1 MSVMLEFRPVAGRRL
16 SDAVERFL
24 ELERASRGIAGER
37 LYHEVLSS
45 VHELC
50 AAIVECEQETMTR
63 EQIVEVLQPVRDVH
77 ARSPFV
83 ERLQKWPEGYAGDF
97 KTVEY
102 ICNASNQAPA
112 NSIEYFCEQY
122 ALTRAIAQQHRNK
135 VQIQAARI
143 LRAMLEKPGES
154 KILSIACGSCPDLR
168 SIPRLESIAGEIWLN
183 DADRNA
189 LDFAQERLGSVREK
203 LHVVHGRVP
212 RATLKI
218 DRQFDLVMAGGLF
231 DYLPEAHA
239 IYLIR
244 DVTRRLLAPGGTFF
258 FTNIARG
265 NPYRPLIEY
274 FGDWKLI
281 ERTEDEIVDYCLRAG
296 VTRDRIRVTRE
307 ATRLALIIEI
317 VCGCGS

>member
-1 MSVMLEFRPVAGRRL
+1 MSVVLEFCPDAGRRL
-16 SDAVERFL
+16 SNAVERFL
-24 ELERASRGIAGER
+24 GLERGSRSIAGER

-50 AAIVECEQETMTR
+50 ASIVECESANMTR
-63 EQIVEVLQPVRDVH
+63 EQIVGILQPVRDVH

-102 ICNASNQAPA
+102 ICNACNQAPE

-143 LRAMLEKPGES
+143 LQAMLEKPRES

-168 SIPRLESIAGEIWLN
+168 SIPKLESMAGEIWLN

-189 LDFAQERLGSVREK
+189 LDFAQEKLDCVREK

-212 RATLKI
+212 RATHKI
-218 DRQFDLVMAGGLF
+218 DQQFDLVMAGGLF
-231 DYLPEAHA
+231 DYLPESWA
-239 IYLIR
+239 IALIR
-244 DVTRRLLAPGGTFF
+244 DVTTRLLAPGGTFF

-274 FGDWKLI
+274 FGNWQLI
-281 ERTEDEIVDYCLRAG
+281 ERTEAEVIDYCMKAG
-296 VTRDRIRVTRE
+296 VNREAIRVTRE
-307 ATRLALIIEI
+307 ATGLTLIIEI
-317 VCGCGS
+317 ANV

>member
-1 MSVMLEFRPVAGRRL
+1 MVAQFRPEAGHRL
-16 SDAVERFL
+16 SDAVEHFL
-24 ELERASRGIAGER
+24 ELERGSRSIAGER

-50 AAIVECEQETMTR
+50 AAIVECEGAKMSRQ
-63 EQIVEVLQPVRDVH
+63 QIVAILQPVRDVH
-77 ARSPFV
+77 SRSPFV
-83 ERLQKWPEGYAGDF
+83 QRLQQWPEGYAGDF

-102 ICNASNQAPA
+102 ICNACNQAPQ

-143 LRAMLEKPGES
+143 LHTMLEKPRES

-168 SIPRLESIAGEIWLN
+168 SIPKLESIAGEIWLN

-189 LDFAQERLGSVREK
+189 LDFAQEKLDSVREK
-203 LHVVHGRVP
+203 LKVVHGSVP

-218 DRQFDLVMAGGLF
+218 DQQFDLVMAGGLF
-231 DYLPEAHA
+231 DYLPEKHA
-239 IYLIR
+239 VYLIR
-244 DVTRRLLAPGGTFF
+244 DITTRLLAPGGTFF

-274 FGDWKLI
+274 FGDWNLI
-281 ERTEDEIVDYCLRAG
+281 ERTEEEIIDYCMKAG
-296 VTRDRIRVTRE
+296 VKREAVRVTRE
-307 ATRLALIIEI
+307 ATGLTLIIEI
-317 VCGCGS
+317 AN

>member
-1 MSVMLEFRPVAGRRL
+1 MSVVLEFRPDTGRAVRRL
-16 SDAVERFL
+16 NAAVDRFL
-24 ELERASRGIAGER
+24 DLERESHEIAGDR

-50 AAIVECEQETMTR
+50 ASIVECEESDMTR
-63 EQIVEVLQPVRDVH
+63 EEILEVIRPVREVH

-102 ICNASNQAPA
+102 ICNACNTAPA
-112 NSIEYFCEQY
+112 NSIEFFCEQY

-143 LRAMLEKPGES
+143 LRAMLEKPRES
-154 KILSIACGSCPDLR
+154 RILSIACGSCPDLR
-168 SIPRLESIAGEIWLN
+168 SIPKLESIAGEIWLN

-189 LDFAQERLGSVREK
+189 LDFAQGQLESVREK
-203 LHVVHGRVP
+203 LNLVHGRVP

-218 DRQFDLVMAGGLF
+218 KQQFDLVMAGGLF
-231 DYLPEAHA
+231 DYLPEEHA
-239 IYLIR
+239 IYLIS
-244 DVTRRLLAPGGTFF
+244 DITSRLLAPGGTFF

-274 FGDWKLI
+274 LGDWQLI
-281 ERTEDEIVDYCLRAG
+281 ERTEEEIVDYCARAG
-296 VTRDRIRVTRE
+296 VGREQVRVTRE
-307 ATRLALIIEI
+307 ATGLTLIIE
-317 VCGCGS
+317 VTK

>member
-1 MSVMLEFRPVAGRRL
+1 MSVVVEFRPDSGHRL
-16 SDAVERFL
+16 TDAVERFL
-24 ELERASRGIAGER
+24 DLERASRAIAGER

-50 AAIVECEQETMTR
+50 ASIVECEAAKMTKA
-63 EQIVEVLQPVRDVH
+63 QIVEILQPVRDVH

-102 ICNASNQAPA
+102 ICNASNQAPE

-143 LRAMLEKPGES
+143 LRAMLEKPRES

-168 SIPRLESIAGEIWLN
+168 SIPKLESIAGEIWLN

-189 LDFAQERLGSVREK
+189 LDFAQEKLDCVREK
-203 LHVVHGRVP
+203 LHVEYGRVP
-212 RATLKI
+212 RAIRKI
-218 DRQFDLVMAGGLF
+218 EQQFDLVMAGGLF
-231 DYLPEAHA
+231 DYLPDSHA

-244 DVTRRLLAPGGTFF
+244 DVTTRLLAPGGTFF

-274 FGDWKLI
+274 FGNWTLI
-281 ERTEDEIVDYCLRAG
+281 ERTEDEIVDYCVQAG
-296 VTRDRIRVTRE
+296 VKRKAIHVTRE
-307 ATRLALIIEI
+307 ATGLTLIIE
-317 VCGCGS
+317 VVNV

>member
-1 MSVMLEFRPVAGRRL
+1 MSVMVEFRPEAGHEL
-16 SDAVERFL
+16 SAAVERFL
-24 ELERASRGIAGER
+24 GLERRSGAISGER
-37 LYHEVLSS
+37 LYHDVLSS

-50 AAIVECEQETMTR
+50 ASIVDCEGANMTR
-63 EQIVEVLQPVRDVH
+63 EQIVEILQPVRDVH

-102 ICNASNQAPA
+102 ICNACNQAPE

-143 LRAMLEKPGES
+143 LRAMLEKPRES

-168 SIPRLESIAGEIWLN
+168 SIPKLESIAGEIWLN

-189 LDFAQERLGSVREK
+189 LDFAQEKLDCVREK

-218 DRQFDLVMAGGLF
+218 DQQFDLVMAGGLF
-231 DYLPEAHA
+231 DYLPESHA

-244 DVTRRLLAPGGTFF
+244 DITRRLLAPGGTFF

-281 ERTEDEIVDYCLRAG
+281 ERTEEEIVDYCLRAG
-296 VTRDRIRVTRE
+296 VQRDVIRVTRE
-307 ATRLALIIEI
+307 ATGLTLIIEI
-317 VCGCGS
+317 GVPVH